1 MNFLILNLL
10 QIDHRERGR
19 NNFPKSMLLLGEVN
33 SSTFLT
39 DIKIG
44 SLQIFGERNME
55 TYKKDV
61 AFVNRNNELKFL
73 SDFIDTRPESILFI
87 HGPKSSGKT
96 TLLYHFF
103 EIIQKKERLDIK
115 FLNLREILIV
125 NYKDFLNMNGC
136 LI

>member
-1 MNFLILNLL
+1 
-10 QIDHRERGR
+10 
-19 NNFPKSMLLLGEVN
+19 
-33 SSTFLT
+33 
-39 DIKIG
+39 
-44 SLQIFGERNME
+44 ME